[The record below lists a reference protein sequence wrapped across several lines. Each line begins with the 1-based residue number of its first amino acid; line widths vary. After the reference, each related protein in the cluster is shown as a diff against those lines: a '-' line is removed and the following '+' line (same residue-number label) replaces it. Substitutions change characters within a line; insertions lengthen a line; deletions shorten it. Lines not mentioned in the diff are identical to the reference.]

1 MKRGKRGNAGRFL
14 DELLVAA
21 LERAFALAELNDV
34 AVRVAED
41 LDFDVSRAREKSERK
56 VGKKEEK
63 VLLEEEM
70 AVAEVL
76 LGFVATTGDCFGE
89 MVRIGDDS
97 HALMRNA
104 GERGVRDRRRPW
116 MP

>member
-1 MKRGKRGNAGRFL
+1 MKREKRGNAGRFL

-76 LGFVATTGDCFGE
+76 LGFVATAGDCLGE

>member
-1 MKRGKRGNAGRFL
+1 MKRRKRGNAGRFL

-21 LERAFALAELNDV
+21 LERAFALAELNGV

-56 VGKKEEK
+56 VERKGER

-76 LGFVATTGDCFGE
+76 LGFVATAGDCFCE
-89 MVRIGDDS
+89 MVGIRDDS
-97 HALMRNA
+97 HALMRNS
-104 GERGVRDRRRPW
+104 GKMGVRDRRRPW

>member
-1 MKRGKRGNAGRFL
+1 MKREKRGNAGRFL

-41 LDFDVSRAREKSERK
+41 LNFDVSRAREKSERK

-76 LGFVATTGDCFGE
+76 LGFVATAGDCLGE

-97 HALMRNA
+97 HALMRNVE
-104 GERGVRDRRRPW
+104 ERGVRDRRRPW

>member
-1 MKRGKRGNAGRFL
+1 
-14 DELLVAA
+14 
-21 LERAFALAELNDV
+21 
-34 AVRVAED
+34 
-41 LDFDVSRAREKSERK
+41 
-56 VGKKEEK
+56 
-63 VLLEEEM
+63 M

-76 LGFVATTGDCFGE
+76 LGFVATAGDCLGE

>member
-1 MKRGKRGNAGRFL
+1 MCRVRGRNL
-14 DELLVAA
+14 
-21 LERAFALAELNDV
+21 
-34 AVRVAED
+34 
-41 LDFDVSRAREKSERK
+41 REKSE
-56 VGKKEEK
+56 KKEK

-76 LGFVATTGDCFGE
+76 LGFVATAGDCFGE